1 MSFPYSIKNIVNI
14 IRLWHMR
21 KLTLEGKITVF
32 KSLAITEIVYLAL
45 LTAILNSVIEK
56 LKRIQ
61 KMFLWGK
68 KKPQIKHDTL

>member
-1 MSFPYSIKNIVNI
+1 
-14 IRLWHMR
+14 MR

-32 KSLAITEIVYLAL
+32 KSLAITEIVFLAL

-56 LKRIQ
+56 LERIQ

-68 KKPQIKHDTL
+68 KKPQIKHDAL